1 MREVFGDTS
10 PAYTEYYIR
19 FIGHFVNVYEG
30 TAPMFAREL
39 ARWPEDPA
47 NIQAYIDNGR
57 FMKDVLGLLIK
68 LWHSSLRRKQMIV
81 FCHTRLRFVAN
92 GRFSAEYLQPVLLL
106 SLMRTPISTFTGE
119 S

>member
-68 LWHSSLRRKQMIV
+68 LRHSSLRRKQMIV
-81 FCHTRLRFVAN
+81 FCHTRLRVN
-92 GRFSAEYLQPVLLL
+92 HL
-106 SLMRTPISTFTGE
+106 SLHFRLQLHAFKVCCKW
-119 S
+119 

>member
-57 FMKDVLGLLIK
+57 FMKDLTEEEANDSVLP
-68 LWHSSLRRKQMIV
+68 
-81 FCHTRLRFVAN
+81 
-92 GRFSAEYLQPVLLL
+92 Y
-106 SLMRTPISTFTGE
+106 
-119 S
+119 